1 MGCDGRAGFDGG
13 ILSWKLTANGLFV
26 AVERHHLAIYGLHI
40 HQFDADF
47 FGVVVGVGRDGFYP
61 TDGHGARSDRYAALR
76 DDVGAH
82 FELDC
87 FSDRDFARLDFFS
100 GFEQE
105 QGACVEGYVFVEN
118 AFEHGGWRGVF
129 LGAGSS
135 GCEEREQAAE
145 KDIFHVF
152 IFVKS
157 SNVEKVN
164 LLTVD
169 FDIIEYMGGQVGTD
183 VGCGAAFAARR
194 FYDVWDA
201 AKVHRLAIHC
211 GGAFDGDRD
220 FCAFTVA

>member
-13 ILSWKLTANGLFV
+13 VLSGKLPADGLLV
-26 AVERHHLAIYGLHI
+26 AVERHHLAVHGLYI

-47 FGVVVGVGRDGFYP
+47 FGVVVGVGRNGFHS
-61 TDGHGARSDRYAALR
+61 TDGHGAGANGYTTLR
-76 DDVGAH
+76 DDIGAY

-87 FSDRDFARLDFFS
+87 FSDRGFARLDFFS

-105 QGACVEGYVFVEN
+105 ESACVEGYIFVKN
-118 AFEHGGWRGVF
+118 AFEHGRRCGVF

-157 SNVEKVN
+157 INVGKVN

-169 FDIIEYMGGQVGTD
+169 FDIIEHMSGQVGAD
-183 VGCGAAFAARR
+183 VGGGAAFAARR
-194 FYDVWDA
+194 FHDVWDA
-201 AKVHRLAIHC
+201 AEVHRLAIHC